1 MATKTSAAAA
11 TSGDSEMESAIVAM
25 DDSVMENGEDNRDNL
40 TEEDRSNATSTSIA
54 LDEEEEDDDD
64 SFTAGGGE
72 DNKSVATTPIP
83 TVIPKKKREM
93 PQIPASSR
101 RGRAPAVSG
110 LTIPFRTV
118 KKVSPAI
125 VLFYIFQLLLLD
137 PLFHIL

>member
-54 LDEEEEDDDD
+54 LDEEEDDDD